1 MEDKPVYGTAEVGE
15 ILGLSQTRVVNLIRD
30 GTLPAYKIGREWAIL
45 KIDIEKAKGRSINK
59 GGRPR
64 KQKDEQTK

>member
-1 MEDKPVYGTAEVGE
+1 MEDKPVYGTSDAGQL
-15 ILGLSQTRVVNLIRD
+15 LGISQTRVVDLIRD

-45 KIDIEKAKGRSINK
+45 KIDIEKAKSRPVNR

-64 KQKDEQTK
+64 KKDEQKK